1 MANNPIVDWVMQS
14 MRDISKM
21 PIKGIVLSM
30 VTEDDEAYTNYYRV
44 SMADKLLISSLINQD
59 ATLDMLAA
67 NGFVKYEDAE
77 DDEESEEEDANG
89 EEEE

>member
-21 PIKGIVLSM
+21 PVKGIVLSV

-44 SMADKLLISSLINQD
+44 SMADKLLISALINQD

-67 NGFVKYEDAE
+67 NGFIKYE
-77 DDEESEEEDANG
+77 DDEEENEEEDADG